1 MGPAEITPTALA
13 AIALVCG
20 LWLALA
26 VWLVIRGVRGSA
38 AGRNASI
45 DRERSRA
52 LLASGPA
59 VPLVVLDD
67 GIIEAGDRLAG
78 QLGLGESPA
87 YLGSLSAGDAG
98 LSADDLDRLA
108 IAVRDSAATG
118 SPISLS
124 VRAQGSGRVLRL
136 TGGPAPAPFPGR
148 SVILWLVDATDVEER
163 SGALSSEV
171 DRLTTALD
179 ALSALIEA
187 APFPV
192 WHRGPDLRLAMVN
205 SAYVAAVEAE
215 DAMAVIKAGI
225 ELVDESEGRTPL
237 SQAALVREK
246 GEPVARTVPATIAG
260 ERRTMTVV
268 EVPIGAK
275 AVAGYAVDVEDREQA
290 RADLARFF
298 RAQRDM
304 LDRLSAGVAQF
315 SRDRHLTFSNQP
327 FARLFSLRPDFLAD
341 SPEFNRV
348 LDAMRESGNLPEV
361 RDYPDWKGER
371 GRWFTSG
378 LAAVEEDW
386 LLPQGSHLRVV
397 AQPLPDGGLLLIF
410 EDRTEQIQ
418 LASARDTLL
427 RVRTATF
434 DNLFE
439 AVGVF
444 ASDGRLHLWNNRFRL
459 LWQFEEEQLA
469 AHPRVDALVPHIG
482 AKLKNPS
489 HAGLVRELVRSATV
503 ERKQRSGRVSLVD
516 GREFEFA
523 AVPLPD
529 GNALFTMLD
538 VTSSRMVESAL
549 RERNEALE
557 EGDRIRTAFVSN
569 MSYELRTPLTSI
581 GGLRGDARGRLCGR
595 ALADCLGLCDLDH
608 GIGCPA
614 QRADRQCPRPHSKRE
629 RKPAACGGAGRP
641 GRIVRRC
648 RRRPRAPRGGAGH
661 RLRPK
666 PRLFGGRGHRGPPP
680 ARPGDRQCSPQCAPA
695 YGGRR
700 AGPAPRGRR
709 CGGGCDHRLRQW
721 RRDCPGRAGPRV
733 RPLSPQHE
741 RLRRDAAR
749 RSGWACRL
757 RASSSKRMAARS
769 SSIPSWGRGRPSRSA
784 CRAYPSSNDPAGQ
797 RRSHRGARRS
807 PG

>member
-1 MGPAEITPTALA
+1 
-13 AIALVCG
+13 
-20 LWLALA
+20 
-26 VWLVIRGVRGSA
+26 
-38 AGRNASI
+38 
-45 DRERSRA
+45 
-52 LLASGPA
+52 
-59 VPLVVLDD
+59 
-67 GIIEAGDRLAG
+67 
-78 QLGLGESPA
+78 
-87 YLGSLSAGDAG
+87 
-98 LSADDLDRLA
+98 
-108 IAVRDSAATG
+108 
-118 SPISLS
+118 
-124 VRAQGSGRVLRL
+124 
-136 TGGPAPAPFPGR
+136 
-148 SVILWLVDATDVEER
+148 
-163 SGALSSEV
+163 
-171 DRLTTALD
+171 
-179 ALSALIEA
+179 
-187 APFPV
+187 
-192 WHRGPDLRLAMVN
+192 
-205 SAYVAAVEAE
+205 
-215 DAMAVIKAGI
+215 
-225 ELVDESEGRTPL
+225 
-237 SQAALVREK
+237 
-246 GEPVARTVPATIAG
+246 
-260 ERRTMTVV
+260 MTVV

-275 AVAGYAVDVEDREQA
+275 GVAGYAVDVEDREQA
-290 RADLARFF
+290 RADLDRFI

-315 SRDRHLTFSNQP
+315 SRDRHLIFSNQP
-327 FARLFSLRPDFLAD
+327 FARTFSLRPDFLAD
-341 SPEFNRV
+341 APEFNRV

-386 LLPQGSHLRVV
+386 LLPSAKHLRVV

-482 AKLKNPS
+482 AKLKNPN

-581 GGLRGDARGRLCGR
+581 GGFAEMLAGGYAGELSPTAWDYVTSIMESVARLSALIDNVLDLTQSESGSLLLAEEQVDLAALCSDVATDLASLAAEGGIDFVQSLDPSAGSVTGD
-595 ALADCLGLCDLDH
+595 
-608 GIGCPA
+608 
-614 QRADRQCPRPHSKRE
+614 
-629 RKPAACGGAGRP
+629 
-641 GRIVRRC
+641 
-648 RRRPRAPRGGAGH
+648 RRRLGQAIGNVLRNALQHTPRGGRVLLHAIGGAEAAAITVSDNGAGIAPADQARVFDRFH
-661 RLRPK
+661 RSLSAS
-666 PRLFGGRGHRGPPP
+666 GGRGEAVGLGLPL
-680 ARPGDRQCSPQCAPA
+680 ARQFVEAHGGAIELQSELGEGTTVTIHLPRAAPA
-695 YGGRR
+695 
-700 AGPAPRGRR
+700 
-709 CGGGCDHRLRQW
+709 Q
-721 RRDCPGRAGPRV
+721 
-733 RPLSPQHE
+733 Q
-741 RLRRDAAR
+741 
-749 RSGWACRL
+749 
-757 RASSSKRMAARS
+757 
-769 SSIPSWGRGRPSRSA
+769 
-784 CRAYPSSNDPAGQ
+784 
-797 RRSHRGARRS
+797 
-807 PG
+807 